1 MDVIEFYSRSSW
13 RKKIFLIT
21 GRPNQL
27 KINQKFNSL
36 MATLILLNILAVI
49 IETIP
54 SVYEQYKTQFY
65 YFDLASI
72 IIFTFEYISRLWCC
86 VEEERFGAGL
96 KGRIKFIFSP
106 MAIID
111 LMVIVPFIIP
121 MFLNL
126 DLRTLR
132 ILRLFRVFRIFKLAR
147 YSLAIKTILKV
158 LKSKESELFIALL
171 FGFSIL
177 LFSSSLMFFVEHEA
191 QPDKFSSIPET
202 MWWGVA
208 TLTTV
213 GYGDIY
219 PITPLGKLLGATISF
234 LGVCFFAL
242 PAGIIASGFTDTS
255 STTSNEEENCPYCN
269 TIKLNK
275 TG

>member
-1 MDVIEFYSRSSW
+1 MNVVNLYNHSSR
-13 RKKIFLIT
+13 RKKLFLVM

-27 KINQKFNSL
+27 PLNQRFNSL

-54 SVYEQYKTQFY
+54 SVYQQYKIQLY
-65 YFDLASI
+65 YFDLVSV
-72 IIFTFEYISRLWCC
+72 IIFTIEYLSRLWCC
-86 VEEERFGAGL
+86 VEEENLGSGI
-96 KGRIKFIFSP
+96 KGRIRFIFSP
-106 MAIID
+106 MALVD
-111 LMVIVPFIIP
+111 LVAILPFIIP
-121 MFLNL
+121 MFINL

-132 ILRLFRVFRIFKLAR
+132 ILRLFRIFRIFKFAR
-147 YSLAIKTILKV
+147 YSLAIRTIAKV
-158 LKSKESELFIALL
+158 LKSKESELLIAFL

-177 LFSSSLMFFVEHEA
+177 LFSSSLMYFVEHEA

-219 PITPLGKLLGATISF
+219 PITSLGKFLGAIISF

-242 PAGIIASGFTDTS
+242 PAGIIASGFANTEINHSDKK
-255 STTSNEEENCPYCN
+255 STCPHCN
-269 TIKLNK
+269 SINLDK